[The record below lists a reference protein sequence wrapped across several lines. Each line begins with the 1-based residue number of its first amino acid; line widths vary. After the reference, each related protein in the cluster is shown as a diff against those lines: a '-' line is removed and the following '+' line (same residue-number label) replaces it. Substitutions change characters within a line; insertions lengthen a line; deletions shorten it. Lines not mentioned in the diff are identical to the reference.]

1 MYDISRFIADIQNSS
16 GYWEEMAMLDFAVM
30 LNEEMKNQEISSSQL
45 AKKVSVSK
53 SYISKILGGENINFT
68 LRSMAKFMFA
78 MGKRLH
84 FYCTPLSQEKHA
96 EPNEVFNWSST
107 TEKSPRSPMSL
118 PTLSDF
124 ATHNAENNITFSN
137 ARAEKASLSDE
148 DRIAA

>member
-84 FYCTPLSQEKHA
+84 FYCTSISQEKHT
-96 EPNEVFNWSST
+96 ECNEAFNWSCT
-107 TEKSPRSPMSL
+107 PEKLTRPPMSL
-118 PTLSDF
+118 PTLPDF
-124 ATHNAENNITFSN
+124 ATHATENNITFSN